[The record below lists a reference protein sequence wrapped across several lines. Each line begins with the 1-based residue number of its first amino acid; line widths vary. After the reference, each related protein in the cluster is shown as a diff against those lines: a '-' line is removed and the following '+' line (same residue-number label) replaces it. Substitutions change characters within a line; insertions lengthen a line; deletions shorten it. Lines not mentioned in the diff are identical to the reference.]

1 MIVDGINLIDGVIKN
16 AAVESSTTLPI
27 TNLDTGRLFYLT
39 QVDGINNPG
48 LYIYNGTDWETSGET
63 GDITGIVA
71 GTGLTGGGNSGS
83 VQLDIDAA
91 VVASVTVTD
100 NLDTNKVN
108 VAGDTMSGNL
118 DLGANKI
125 VSLGTP
131 TAGTDATNKT
141 YVDDAIGGVD
151 VSNKVSKTGDTMSG
165 DLLLSGSAGVTIG
178 TSKAKF
184 YYYAPFSESRIDY
197 PVGETFNITQNGAT
211 KLAFSASG
219 SQIDV
224 NGCVLAL
231 DVAATNINHATRK
244 DYVDNAISTAVSGFD
259 LSGRVDTTGDTMSGD
274 LLLSGSAGVT
284 IGTSKAKFYYYA
296 PFSESR
302 IDYPVGETF
311 NITQNG
317 ATKLAFSA
325 SGSQIDVNGCVL
337 ALDVAATN
345 INHATRKDYVDNA
358 ISTAVSGFDLSGR
371 VDTTGDTMTGI
382 LSLSAQ
388 GLTVG
393 TSSEGTLEYIDG
405 ENSFNINTAATK
417 AFSIKQANVQKMV
430 FSGDGT
436 RIDLNNVD
444 LTLDKA
450 PTAVNH
456 ATRKDYVDTAI
467 STALSGI
474 DLSSRVD
481 ISGDTMTGALILDA
495 DPSVALGAA
504 TKQYV
509 DSVATG
515 LDVKASVRAASTGD
529 LSLSGTQ
536 TVDDVSLI
544 AGDRILV
551 KNQSTG
557 SENGIYDVAAG
568 AWTRSTDADN
578 TPSNEV
584 TSGMFTF
591 IEEGTANADSG
602 WTLSTADPIVLDTTA
617 LTFTQFSGAGTVN
630 AGTGMTKAGD
640 TLNVIGG
647 TGITANANDIELDLT
662 YTDGRYI
669 QQAENAASAT
679 KLNTARDIA
688 LGGDLSGNASFDGT
702 SNITITATIDTV
714 GTYTDNRTTNKTLV
728 HLETIFVNTT
738 GSQLTMNLPGS
749 PNLGDTVTIIDQK
762 GTFGTNKCVVAR
774 NGGVIM
780 GLTQDMDIT
789 TNNASVTLVYSNAAD
804 GWRIK

>member
-151 VSNKVSKTGDTMSG
+151 VSNKVSK
-165 DLLLSGSAGVTIG
+165 
-178 TSKAKF
+178 
-184 YYYAPFSESRIDY
+184 
-197 PVGETFNITQNGAT
+197 
-211 KLAFSASG
+211 
-219 SQIDV
+219 
-224 NGCVLAL
+224 
-231 DVAATNINHATRK
+231 
-244 DYVDNAISTAVSGFD
+244 
-259 LSGRVDTTGDTMSGD
+259 TGDTMSGD